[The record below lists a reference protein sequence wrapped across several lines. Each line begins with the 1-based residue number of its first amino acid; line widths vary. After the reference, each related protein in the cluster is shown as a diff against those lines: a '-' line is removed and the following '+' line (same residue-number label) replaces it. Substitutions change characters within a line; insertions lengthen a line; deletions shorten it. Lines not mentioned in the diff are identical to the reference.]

1 MPPSSMA
8 YPKPVMERRCL
19 CVVGKGWGGGGGA
32 GECKQ
37 IVLGYSL
44 LNFLLKPGKEFG
56 VRFY

>member
-1 MPPSSMA
+1 MF
-8 YPKPVMERRCL
+8 VCGGEG
-19 CVVGKGWGGGGGA
+19 VGGGGGGA